1 MVKAV
6 LGRRKGCG
14 AVRHDTRDAYNRSG
28 CRCPAAREDKRV
40 YVLAWTRTPVGR
52 AYQRRVN
59 ARRVRK
65 RRTEPTVYE
74 MEKAERLSLVVLY
87 TRRGDSANEIGVRLD
102 ITARSVQRYRA
113 ILRAQG
119 RLPAL
124 TPQLTSGRMAVD
136 LPA

>member
-1 MVKAV
+1 
-6 LGRRKGCG
+6 
-14 AVRHDTRDAYNRSG
+14 
-28 CRCPAAREDKRV
+28 
-40 YVLAWTRTPVGR
+40 
-52 AYQRRVN
+52 
-59 ARRVRK
+59 
-65 RRTEPTVYE
+65 

-124 TPQLTSGRMAVD
+124 TPQLTSGLMAVD